1 VKVLHLISQRPDS
14 TGSGIYLQQLM
25 GHAHRAGQT
34 NFLICALSGD
44 EEVELEGVAADR
56 ISAVRFSTPANP
68 GAIVGMSDVMP
79 YPSRTFGSLTPGELN
94 SYASHFRGAIEHG
107 VKKWRPDLIHSH
119 HLWLVSSLARE
130 AAPGIPIV
138 CSCHGSDLRQ
148 FRQCTHLRDRVLAGC
163 RELTRVLALSH
174 DQKTQIIQTYGI
186 EPQHIDVAGAGFDDE
201 LFSATGGSAG
211 SAAAPKIVY
220 AGKLSR
226 AKGIVWLLKALQ
238 SLAHCPYH
246 LHLVGSGQGVEAEQV
261 HTEADRLGD
270 RVTIHGPLSQE
281 QLARVL
287 QDSEL
292 FVLPSLFEGL
302 PLVVLEALACG
313 CRVIATDLPGCRE
326 IRERTAAE
334 MLQLVPLPAVID
346 LTHTTLDNEEKF
358 VGNLRDALSLFLEK
372 RRPLPDTTLDLGYF
386 RWSAV
391 YKRVEKNWR
400 EACATFQSC

>member
-1 VKVLHLISQRPDS
+1 MKVLHLISQRPDS

-25 GHAHRAGQT
+25 GHASRAGQT

-44 EEVELEGVAADR
+44 EEVNLEGVAADR
-56 ISAVRFSTPANP
+56 ISAVRFSTPSNP

-79 YPSRTFGSLTPGELN
+79 YPSRTFGSLTPDELN

-119 HLWLVSSLARE
+119 HLWLVSSLVCE

-148 FRQCTHLRDRVLAGC
+148 FRQCAHLRDRILAGC
-163 RELTRVLALSH
+163 RELARVLALSD
-174 DQKTQIIQTYGI
+174 DQKTQIIRTYGI
-186 EPQHIDVAGAGFDDE
+186 QPHHIDVVGAGFDDE
-201 LFSATGGSAG
+201 LFSATGR
-211 SAAAPKIVY
+211 SAASTATPAIVY

-226 AKGIVWLLKALQ
+226 AKGVVWLLKALQ

-246 LHLVGSGQGVEAEQV
+246 LHLVGSGQGGEADECHAEAEK
-261 HTEADRLGD
+261 LGD
-270 RVTIHGPLSQE
+270 RVTIHGSLSQE
-281 QLARVL
+281 HLARIL
-287 QDSEL
+287 KDSEL

-326 IRERTAAE
+326 IRERTATKR
-334 MLQLVPLPAVID
+334 LQLVPLPAVID
-346 LTHTTLDNEEKF
+346 LTHTTLESDKKF
-358 VGNLRDALSLFLEK
+358 VGDLRDALTLFLEK
-372 RRPLPDTTLDLGYF
+372 RRPLPDTTTDLGYF

-391 YKRVEKNWR
+391 YQRIEINWR
-400 EACATFQSC
+400 EACSTARSC